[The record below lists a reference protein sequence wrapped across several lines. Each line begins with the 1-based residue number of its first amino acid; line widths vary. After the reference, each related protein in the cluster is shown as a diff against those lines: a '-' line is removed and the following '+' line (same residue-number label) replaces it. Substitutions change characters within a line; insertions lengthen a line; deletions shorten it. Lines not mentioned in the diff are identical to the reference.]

1 MVMRTRQANLTNEI
15 VQPDTENEPPSEA
28 AAAIRFRV
36 FRVFR
41 GSQPPW
47 PSIEN
52 IDNRF
57 AETGCPALPAV

>member
-15 VQPDTENEPPSEA
+15 VQPDTQNEPPREA
-28 AAAIRFRV
+28 AASVPVRV

-41 GSQPPW
+41 GSRSPW
-47 PSIEN
+47 LSIEN

-57 AETGCPALPAV
+57 AEKGCPALPAV